1 MKRVN
6 VEVWSDFVCPW
17 CWIAKRRLEKAIEGM
32 AQHVDVFVT
41 HKSYRLARGMVPT
54 GFTDALY
61 AKFGNPAAAQRMMDA
76 VCSAG
81 AQEGLNYRFE
91 TMRFGDTSDAH
102 LLVKSLQEPEDKQRL
117 IEAIYRAATTDGVD
131 IFDRAALVELAKSI
145 GISAASLSFDDREMV
160 SEIARDEAEANRIAN
175 GVPLFVF
182 NNRTYLSGAREVAV
196 FEKALID
203 SAENVPDE
211 SADTRSMTCSI
222 DGCAG

>member
-1 MKRVN
+1 
-6 VEVWSDFVCPW
+6 
-17 CWIAKRRLEKAIEGM
+17 
-32 AQHVDVFVT
+32 
-41 HKSYRLARGMVPT
+41 
-54 GFTDALY
+54 
-61 AKFGNPAAAQRMMDA
+61 
-76 VCSAG
+76 
-81 AQEGLNYRFE
+81 
-91 TMRFGDTSDAH
+91 
-102 LLVKSLQEPEDKQRL
+102 
-117 IEAIYRAATTDGVD
+117 TDGVD
-131 IFDRAALVELAKSI
+131 IFDRAALVELAKNI

-211 SADTRSMTCSI
+211 SEDTGGMSCSI